1 MSLPLASLLI
11 MSTAMASVVA
21 CNILLRRFHIVIRV
35 PDQSFNVFTIHIANN
50 DTCRCRV
57 DVLHN
62 GIQGVNRIATNH
74 TFPIGIGRHIC
85 YRNLSYTPQ
94 TWLQFQYLLVAQAWI
109 EMEEDRATLDRHLT
123 IGWPNVL
130 QMVIVD
136 YIQRVSGGEHFQ
148 SYQELELYQ
157 HSYLFSISSSPR
169 MVSNCLRKVRDI
181 KGAECI
187 TFRYPVISF
196 KLSSACSS
204 SVTIFSARERIVF
217 DFFLGLY
224 A

>member
-1 MSLPLASLLI
+1 
-11 MSTAMASVVA
+11 MSTTMAPVVA
-21 CNILLRRFHIVIRV
+21 RNILLRCFHIVIRI
-35 PDQSFNVFTIHIANN
+35 PDQSFDILTIHIANN
-50 DTCRCRV
+50 NACRSRV

-62 GIQGVNRIATNH
+62 GIQGVNSIATNH
-74 TFPIGIGRHIC
+74 TFSIRIGRYIS
-85 YRNLSYTPQ
+85 YGNLTYTPQ

-136 YIQRVSGGEHFQ
+136 YIQRVPGEEQFPL
-148 SYQELELYQ
+148 YQELELYRQ
-157 HSYLFSISSSPR
+157 TYLFSISSSPR

-204 SVTIFSARERIVF
+204 SVTIFSAGERRIS
-217 DFFLGLY
+217 
-224 A
+224 